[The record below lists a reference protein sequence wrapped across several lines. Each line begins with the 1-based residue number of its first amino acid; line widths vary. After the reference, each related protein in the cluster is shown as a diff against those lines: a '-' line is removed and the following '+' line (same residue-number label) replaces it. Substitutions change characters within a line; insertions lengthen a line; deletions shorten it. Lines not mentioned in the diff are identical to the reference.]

1 MIAEKGHV
9 TFAQLKSRLMNL
21 LINALQV
28 ETDPQNTHMLLGKSE
43 ANHNET
49 FVIRCSFLGA
59 LLLSVQDSA
68 AAEEVEQVTQP
79 DTVVHD
85 STANLLSSGLSSFVI
100 QLTLASRI
108 YKYRMRCFKSFRI
121 NCRLYLNLRSNL

>member
-1 MIAEKGHV
+1 MVIEKGHI

-28 ETDPQNTHMLLGKSE
+28 ETDSQNTHMLLGESE
-43 ANHNET
+43 TKYVRT
-49 FVIRCSFLGA
+49 FIICYCFLGA

-79 DTVVHD
+79 DTIAHD
-85 STANLLSSGLSSFVI
+85 STVNLLSSGLLIFTI
-100 QLTLASRI
+100 QMTLVCT
-108 YKYRMRCFKSFRI
+108 YKY
-121 NCRLYLNLRSNL
+121 